1 MSAKAL
7 AARPSAV
14 TLPRQGEVW
23 WTRLDPATG
32 GEIRKTRP
40 ALVVSNDGL
49 HRLPLGLALVV
60 PLTTTRTGS
69 GLHVEVRLPHG
80 TTERVGYALPEQVRS
95 ISHARF
101 VRRIARV
108 SPAVLEATRN
118 RLSLLLRD
126 DI

>member
-1 MSAKAL
+1 VS
-7 AARPSAV
+7 
-14 TLPRQGEVW
+14 TPRQGEVW
-23 WTRLDPATG
+23 WTRLDPTRG

-40 ALVVSNDGL
+40 ALVLSNDGL
-49 HRLPLGLALVV
+49 HRLPLELALVV

-80 TTERVGYALPEQVRS
+80 TSERVAYALPEQVRS
-95 ISHARF
+95 ISHTRL

-118 RLSLLLRD
+118 RLTLLLRG